1 MPTTRFVPWASGAV
15 EIAIRKVT
23 SPGSVGLAPANS
35 LTKPPALRK
44 QPDAGL
50 GPVTLH
56 PSISLPIRKLD
67 PYTFF
72 RVHVHVCEGALH
84 RTDRR
89 YRYAVRLAP
98 IGSSPCLVSSF
109 FAAVNSQCCHCCWY
123 YTVMRNTSCV
133 SPTKIHFLARVT
145 HCPPGAPY
153 VRKAL
158 GQ

>member
-1 MPTTRFVPWASGAV
+1 MPTRFVPWTSGAV
-15 EIAIRKVT
+15 EIATRKVT
-23 SPGSVGLAPANS
+23 PLGSVGLAPAHP
-35 LTKPPALRK
+35 LTKPPTVRK

-56 PSISLPIRKLD
+56 PSISLPIRKLNL
-67 PYTFF
+67 YTFF

-109 FAAVNSQCCHCCWY
+109 FAAVNSQSCHCCWY

-133 SPTKIHFLARVT
+133 SSTTMHFLARVT
-145 HCPPGAPY
+145 YCPPGRCPIRA
-153 VRKAL
+153 
-158 GQ
+158 